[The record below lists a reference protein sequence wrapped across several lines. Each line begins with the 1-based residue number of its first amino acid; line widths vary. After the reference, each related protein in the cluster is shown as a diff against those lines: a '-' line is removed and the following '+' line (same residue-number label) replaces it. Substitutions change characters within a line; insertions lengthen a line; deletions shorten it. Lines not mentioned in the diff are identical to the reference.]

1 VSFAA
6 ARDGKNAQS
15 LSRMRA
21 TRRIFESEIW
31 FPTIEPSASRPVAVS
46 TAEEV
51 SNGKEILHSQ
61 LMVLMPWA
69 ITHELPPNSKCSSS
83 VR

>member
-21 TRRIFESEIW
+21 TRRIFEFEIW
-31 FPTIEPSASRPVAVS
+31 FPTIEPSRVKAIAVS
-46 TAEEV
+46 TAEGV

-61 LMVLMPWA
+61 SMVLLPGA
-69 ITHELPPNSKCSSS
+69 IADESPPNSKCSSS